1 MPKTFIDLFAGIGGF
16 HWALKELGYKCLLA
30 VEKDEDAQEVYK
42 RNFEQEE
49 CDFNIRRGGP
59 TVCNRLIGDIRSLTR
74 PSAEDKKEHRA
85 ATIAKKLKEEFNIM
99 TGDVGVICGGFPC
112 QPFSKSGVQKGSR
125 DETRGTLFRD
135 ILLLTKALK
144 PDFLIL
150 ENVRNLAGPKH
161 KETLKVIIRRI
172 KKLGYEIEPEP
183 IVLSPHE
190 LPIELGSPQVR
201 DRVFILARKVA
212 LRRGSHPKKVS
223 EEVKKL
229 KEHPKPTWDAGMI
242 LDHSAPE
249 DYRLNEAEMHWINL
263 WEDFLHIVEGMR
275 IPGAPI
281 WIDAFPGDQTEQ
293 KSEQEAKQM
302 PEWEERFRK
311 TNLDFYNDI
320 CSQPERKRKLEKWLK
335 AIRKNRL
342 TPEGDLKYL
351 VPASRR
357 KFEWQANLAFP
368 NNTGRTLKG
377 LLIQFRPSGIR
388 VKPATHYPAL
398 VAITQTTIIG
408 PKVDSKLDSGHY
420 RYITP
425 KEAARL
431 QGMDSIDFNKQPDP
445 LCYKQLGN
453 AVNVKVIKYL
463 AQKLMA

>member
-74 PSAEDKKEHRA
+74 PSAEEKKEYRA

-112 QPFSKSGVQKGSR
+112 QPFSKSGIQKGSR

-190 LPIELGSPQVR
+190 LPIDLGSPQVR

-223 EEVKKL
+223 DEVKKL
-229 KEHPKPTWDAGMI
+229 KAHPKPTWDAGMI
-242 LDHSAPE
+242 LEQTAAE

-263 WEDFLHIVEGMR
+263 WENFLHIVDGMR

-293 KSEQEAKQM
+293 KCKQKDK
-302 PEWEERFRK
+302 PIPDWEERFRK
-311 TNLDFYNDI
+311 INLDFYNDI

-335 AIRKNRL
+335 GIRENQP
-342 TPEGDLKYL
+342 TPEGDLKYI

-368 NNTGRTLKG
+368 KNTGRTLKE

-408 PKVDSKLDSGHY
+408 PKVDSKSGSGHY

-431 QGMDSIDFNKQPDP
+431 QGMDAIDFNKQPDP

-463 AQKLMA
+463 AEKLMA

>member
-16 HWALKELGYKCLLA
+16 HWALKELDYKCLLA
-30 VEKDEDAQEVYK
+30 VEKDEDAQEIYMH
-42 RNFEQEE
+42 NFPKEE
-49 CDFNIRRGGP
+49 CDFNIRAGGP
-59 TVCNRLIGDIRSLTR
+59 KACNRVIGDIRSLTR
-74 PSAEDKKEHRA
+74 PLADGKNEYRA
-85 ATIAKKLKEEFNIM
+85 STIAKRLKEEFNIM
-99 TGDVGVICGGFPC
+99 AGDVGVICGGFPC

-135 ILLLTKALK
+135 ILLLTKALE
-144 PDFLIL
+144 PHFLIL

-183 IVLSPHE
+183 IVLSPHD
-190 LPIELGSPQVR
+190 LPEELGSPQVR
-201 DRVFILARKVA
+201 DRVFILARKKGM
-212 LRRGSHPKKVS
+212 RDGCHPKKVS
-223 EEVKKL
+223 EAVNKL
-229 KEHPKPTWDAGMI
+229 KEYTRPRWDADMI
-242 LDHSAPE
+242 LDQNTPE

-263 WEDFLHIVEGMR
+263 WEEFLHIVEGMR

-281 WIDAFPGDQTEQ
+281 WIDAFPGDPTEQ
-293 KSEQEAKQM
+293 KSKPKDAPM
-302 PEWEERFRK
+302 PDWEERFRK
-311 TNLDFYNDI
+311 INLDFYNEI
-320 CSQPERKRKLEKWLK
+320 CSQPERKRKLERWLK
-335 AIRKNRL
+335 AIRKNKP
-342 TPEGDLKYL
+342 TPKGGIEYL
-351 VPASRR
+351 IPASRR

-368 NNTGRTLKG
+368 KNTGRTLKG

-408 PKVDSKLDSGHY
+408 PMVDSKLDSGHY

-431 QGMDSIDFNKQPDP
+431 QGMDTIDFNGQPDP

-463 AQKLMA
+463 AEKLMA